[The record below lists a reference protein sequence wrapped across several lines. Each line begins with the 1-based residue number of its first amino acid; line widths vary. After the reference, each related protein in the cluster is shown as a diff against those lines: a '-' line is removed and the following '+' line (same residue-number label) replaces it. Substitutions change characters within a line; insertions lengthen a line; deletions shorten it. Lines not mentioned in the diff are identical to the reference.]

1 MAAIPSHWVTTP
13 RRTGATTVA
22 RLPDGPRGPQWHTRG
37 VRIRV
42 LAAAVGVLP
51 LVLAGCGEEPALRP
65 PPVPLHPAATVPPY
79 DDEAGFP
86 AGQAALSLVPAAA
99 EVVTITDFD
108 EARTQLGVPE
118 LTSEDLMTDRT
129 AFWER
134 APRETVL
141 LAGGML
147 LPHTSELMLDHGFT
161 QDDVD
166 WEAHFTTPSGPGWI
180 LGFRPDLDMTR
191 VEGAVDAG
199 VAGLGGADVDA
210 DRHLASVGMAT
221 SGETWGD
228 RPGIADLTND
238 VEAESTYYRSGC
250 VPLAEALGPD
260 AGAAEQEAVVAAHD
274 PADLGPLDAFG
285 LSFVDGLA
293 TARLG
298 LGRGDLFDRSALAAD
313 FPTTGPTGFADGFD
327 RAVVDPSSG
336 RIGYTVVDT
345 AAAAALTLTD
355 ALPFAVCDEVRPME
369 VPTGL

>member
-1 MAAIPSHWVTTP
+1 VPAYDASLQPSAA
-13 RRTGATTVA
+13 
-22 RLPDGPRGPQWHTRG
+22 
-37 VRIRV
+37 V
-42 LAAAVGVLP
+42 LA
-51 LVLAGCGEEPALRP
+51 LVPED
-65 PPVPLHPAATVPPY
+65 AATVT
-79 DDEAGFP
+79 
-86 AGQAALSLVPAAA
+86 V
-99 EVVTITDFD
+99 TDFD
-108 EARTQLGVPE
+108 QVRARLGVPE
-118 LTSEDLMTDRT
+118 LTSDSLMSERRD
-129 AFWER
+129 FWER
-134 APRETVL
+134 AGEETVL

-147 LPHTSELMLDHGFT
+147 LDDNSELMLDHGFT

-166 WEAHFTTPSGPGWI
+166 WEAHFTTPGGPGWI

-191 VEGAVDAG
+191 VEGAVEAG

-221 SGETWGD
+221 AGETWGD

-250 VPLAEALGPD
+250 VPLADALGPD
-260 AGAAEQEAVVAAHD
+260 AGAADQDAVVAAHD
-274 PADLGPLDAFG
+274 PTDLGPLDAFG

-298 LGRGDLFDRSALAAD
+298 LERGDLVDRSALAAD
-313 FPTTGPTGFADGFD
+313 FPTIGPTGFADGFD

-336 RIGYTVVDT
+336 RIGYTVVDP

-355 ALPFAVCDEVRPME
+355 VLPFAVCDEVRPME